1 MKKPKDSI
9 ILTLSASK
17 VKTYHQCPRKYY
29 YNYVEKLPRKQWDH
43 FDIGTLAHG
52 ALDFFHKDY
61 RKDTGKKRN
70 LARIM
75 KKAFKKQRDEME
87 KVATLDPQILLETRD
102 MLVQYLETIKEN
114 GIGSEILE
122 LEKEFILPLNEKYE
136 VRGILDRLDIDPD
149 GVYHIKDYKT
159 SKKPKYMDPE
169 QLRIYGIYLLDK
181 FPEIDR
187 FRGSYIMLRFGNMH
201 VSYDFNKDD
210 VERQRKELIEC
221 ADAISEEERW
231 ITRPTI
237 LCDWCDFKEP
247 CFNSW

>member
-1 MKKPKDSI
+1 MKAKPRDSI

-29 YNYVEKLPRKQWDH
+29 YNYIEKLPRKQWGH

-52 ALDFFHKDY
+52 ALDYFHQKY
-61 RKDTGKKRN
+61 RKDTDKPNFSR
-70 LARIM
+70 LM
-75 KKAFKKQRDEME
+75 KKAFQKQRENME
-87 KVATLDPQILLETRD
+87 KEGSLDPQVLLDARD
-102 MLVQYLETIKEN
+102 MLVQYLETLKEN

-136 VRGILDRLDIDPD
+136 VRGILDRLDIDSD
-149 GVYHIKDYKT
+149 GIYHIKDYKT
-159 SKKPKYMDPE
+159 SKKPKYMEPE

-187 FRGSYIMLRFGNMH
+187 FRGSYIMLRFGDKH
-201 VSYDFNKDD
+201 ITYDFNKDD
-210 VERQRKELIEC
+210 VEKQKKDLIEC
-221 ADAISEEERW
+221 ADNITEEERW

-237 LCDWCDFKEP
+237 LCDWCDFKEV